1 MIISGTFGKIN
12 PSIFIAPTLELYNAT
27 RSPLA
32 KAIQPSPAQRLN
44 LQITFIPHLL
54 TKFIFS
60 MQAQTILAPDVTHKA
75 YTAVLNLK
83 LLFSRIPVEAILLLR
98 IVAVYHPRSLR
109 FLLPLPTA
117 LNVARVANMMVAIW
131 VVSTRSWNF
140 VIDWNHLPFSKVEW
154 MLQLVTS
161 VRVPPHRVIA
171 LINMGFNYS
180 YVSGAFLYRWW
191 TRDVQRRKNRNENLK
206 VAQRMRIMWL
216 IAISNFV
223 FPCILQIFQVG
234 VVFQGPT
241 KGQSEE
247 EWFNECSI
255 MMIVNGYVTIAG
267 VVFATVWAGANN
279 WAIKEGG
286 YWAKIPTTPM
296 SVVTPS
302 SSTFSDKLNNLPEEG
317 AE

>member
-1 MIISGTFGKIN
+1 
-12 PSIFIAPTLELYNAT
+12 
-27 RSPLA
+27 
-32 KAIQPSPAQRLN
+32 
-44 LQITFIPHLL
+44 
-54 TKFIFS
+54 

-154 MLQLVTS
+154 MLQLVTTMFLERS
-161 VRVPPHRVIA
+161 STAGGPGTFNEGRIEMKISRV
-171 LINMGFNYS
+171 F
-180 YVSGAFLYRWW
+180 
-191 TRDVQRRKNRNENLK
+191 
-206 VAQRMRIMWL
+206 
-216 IAISNFV
+216 
-223 FPCILQIFQVG
+223 G